1 MKHFALAK
9 GGCLEQGLQAG
20 QPCANLLSS
29 LLQCEAG
36 NSLWRGW
43 CRVGRLQAGPS
54 LQMTSHQQP
63 HWDASP
69 SLFPQC
75 PFRQTLLSQTHL
87 PPLTFSPS
95 CLPCPVPLA
104 EQSGSFLPSGP
115 LWISVSRSEALFAAL
130 RPKGDNSTH
139 YFTAGVGGEHIP
151 HWYCPMLIT
160 CRGHEP
166 GTRRLQSPLS
176 FGSRVSL
183 EQRWR

>member
-20 QPCANLLSS
+20 QPCAALLSP
-29 LLQCEAG
+29 LLQWEAS

-43 CRVGRLQAGPS
+43 CRAGRLQAGPS
-54 LQMTSHQQP
+54 LQMASHQQP
-63 HWDASP
+63 RWDASPP

-75 PFRQTLLSQTHL
+75 PFRQALLSQTHL

-95 CLPCPVPLA
+95 CLPCLVPLA

-115 LWISVSRSEALFAAL
+115 PWISVSRSESLFAAL

-139 YFTAGVGGEHIP
+139 YFTVGGENASPTAIA
-151 HWYCPMLIT
+151 PMLVT
-160 CRGHEP
+160 YRGHEP
-166 GTRRLQSPLS
+166 GTRRLQSRLS